1 VHFCWLVRTWIGD
14 VQNILVELGAYFIS
28 KKKKNWEHTFKSR
41 LELVFGYKKCSW
53 LVVQALEHAD
63 EDQKKIVFVSTFNL
77 ANFQN
82 KEDSA

>member
-1 VHFCWLVRTWIGD
+1 ML
-14 VQNILVELGAYFIS
+14 YFFLIYDGLINMNS
-28 KKKKNWEHTFKSR
+28 CHRS
-41 LELVFGYKKCSW
+41 ELVFGYKKCSW

>member
-1 VHFCWLVRTWIGD
+1 MNSCH
-14 VQNILVELGAYFIS
+14 
-28 KKKKNWEHTFKSR
+28 R

>member
-1 VHFCWLVRTWIGD
+1 MYRTFLLNWEHTLF
-14 VQNILVELGAYFIS
+14 Q
-28 KKKKNWEHTFKSR
+28 KKEKNWEHTFKSR
-41 LELVFGYKKCSW
+41 SELVFGYKKCSW